1 MLLFQAYKKKR
12 FLIVD
17 DFDNFIFS
25 MRQMLR
31 SMGIENIDTA
41 KTGQEAVAA
50 CVRNQYD
57 VVFCDY
63 NMGDSNKN
71 GQQVLE
77 ELRHRKLLKN
87 TAIFIIVSAEVAKDM
102 VFGAMEY
109 QPDGYITKPITQ
121 SSLQKRLDV
130 LIEQKENLRPILEA
144 LDLCDY
150 SRAIALCDDEIKR
163 GSKHK
168 SWCIKTKANLYYLSG
183 DLAHAKEMY
192 QDIIAQRPLD
202 WARLGLGKVLLA
214 EQKIDEALATF
225 HGILTDNPQL
235 VEAYDWMAEAYRQ
248 QGNLTSAQN
257 ALKNAVSISPRALLR
272 QKSLAE
278 VSLASQD
285 LETATAAYRA
295 TARLSENSVH
305 ESSEIYL
312 SFGRCLS
319 DLAEGDNGK
328 VGDAMANEALKT
340 LEKVRTKFGNS
351 PEIKLQ
357 SFMVETRVHAGQGN
371 SERGHKA
378 LKQAREVF
386 SALEEASPELVLEM
400 AQTLFAA
407 KETQQAQQLLRDLS
421 TRCAGNPEIL
431 AKIEEMMDEPVGLKD
446 KIRAREFNRIAIRA
460 YEQGNHIEATKQF
473 QEALRITPNHTS
485 LNLNL
490 TQVLMKRIEAGD
502 SDTTLL
508 SQCQAALRRIG
519 HIPEQHRQYKR
530 FVHFDKKVEELRR
543 KANGTIA

>member
-1 MLLFQAYKKKR
+1 NRVSGLVLNLMGDCPCISAERAFQSSLVDGTDLVIVSGLQEKTLPYCR
-12 FLIVD
+12 RLRQLHFLHAP
-17 DFDNFIFS
+17 NAA
-25 MRQMLR
+25 QH
-31 SMGIENIDTA
+31 GIENIDTA

-102 VFGAMEY
+102 VFGALEY
-109 QPDGYITKPITQ
+109 QPDGYITKPIAQ

-130 LIEQKENLRPILEA
+130 LIEQKESLRPIHEA
-144 LDLCDY
+144 LDLDDY
-150 SRAIALCDDEIKR
+150 SRAIALCEDEIKR

-192 QDIIAQRPLD
+192 QDVIAQRPLD
-202 WARLGLGKVLLA
+202 WARLGLGKVQLA
-214 EQKIDEALATF
+214 EQKFDEAIATF
-225 HGILTDNPQL
+225 QGILTDNPQL
-235 VEAYDWMAEAYRQ
+235 VEAYDWIAEAYRQ
-248 QGNLTSAQN
+248 QGNLSNAQS
-257 ALKNAVSISPRALLR
+257 ALKNAVNISPRALLR

-278 VSLASQD
+278 ISLANQD
-285 LETATAAYRA
+285 LETATTAYRA
-295 TARLSENSVH
+295 TARLSENSVY
-305 ESSEIYL
+305 ELPETYL
-312 SFGRCLS
+312 NFGRCLS
-319 DLAEGDNGK
+319 DLSEGDKGK

-340 LEKVRTKFGNS
+340 LEKVRTRFSSN

-357 SFMVETRVHAGQGN
+357 SLMVETRVHAGQGN
-371 SERGHKA
+371 SERGLRA
-378 LKQAREVF
+378 LKQARELCA
-386 SALEEASPELVLEM
+386 SLEEANPHLVLEM
-400 AQTLFAA
+400 AQTLFAV
-407 KETQQAQQLLRDLS
+407 KETQQAQQLLRELS
-421 TRCAGNPEIL
+421 TRCAGNPAIR

-446 KIRAREFNRIAIRA
+446 KIRAREFNRAGIRA
-460 YEQGNHIEATKQF
+460 FEQGNHLEAAKQF

-490 TQVLMKRIEAGD
+490 TQVLMK
-502 SDTTLL
+502 
-508 SQCQAALRRIG
+508 
-519 HIPEQHRQYKR
+519 
-530 FVHFDKKVEELRR
+530 
-543 KANGTIA
+543 